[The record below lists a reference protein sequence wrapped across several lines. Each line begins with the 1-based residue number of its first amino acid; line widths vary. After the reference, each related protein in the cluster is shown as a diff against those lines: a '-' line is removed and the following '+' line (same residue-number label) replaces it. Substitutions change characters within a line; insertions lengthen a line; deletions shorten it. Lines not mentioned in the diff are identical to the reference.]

1 MSEIN
6 SPRSHGAH
14 RARDRRGQESARRRR
29 YLAPTELM
37 VVVNDF
43 VLDRAKEVAD
53 ETVPVTARSPRRPT
67 SPTTTPCRRW

>member
-1 MSEIN
+1 
-6 SPRSHGAH
+6 
-14 RARDRRGQESARRRR
+14 
-29 YLAPTELM
+29 M